1 MVAATRGRAPV
12 DLSSFRAVAGQVTTA
27 YQMAN
32 FSCIVCV
39 VRQGRQGQGFGDTPR
54 DALSGPMVPCYVMWF

>member
-12 DLSSFRAVAGQVTTA
+12 DLSSFRDVAGQVTTA
-27 YQMAN
+27 YQLAN

-39 VRQGRQGQGFGDTPR
+39 VRQGQGSGETPR